1 MSAAAELRGKSR
13 DDLDKL
19 LLELAREHFNL
30 RMLKGSGQAVK
41 PHRLRDVKRDI
52 ARVKTVLNERK
63 FSKQGGNIQGGS
75 VQGGNKPG
83 AASPGGAR

>member
-1 MSAAAELRGKSR
+1 MSTAAELRGKSR

-41 PHRLRDVKRDI
+41 PHRLRGVKRDI
-52 ARVKTVLNERK
+52 ARVKTVLNEPK
-63 FSKQGGNIQGGS
+63 FNQH
-75 VQGGNKPG
+75 G
-83 AASPGGAR
+83 AASRGGAR

>member
-1 MSAAAELRGKSR
+1 MSSATELRGKSR

-52 ARVKTVLNERK
+52 ARVKTVLNEPRFK
-63 FSKQGGNIQGGS
+63 NIQR
-75 VQGGNKPG
+75 GNQQG
-83 AASPGGAR
+83 AASPDGAR

>member
-19 LLELAREHFNL
+19 LLELVREHFNL
-30 RMLKGSGQAVK
+30 RMQKGSGQAVK

-52 ARVKTVLNERK
+52 ARVKTVLSEAR
-63 FSKQGGNIQGGS
+63 FNIRGANQ
-75 VQGGNKPG
+75 QG